1 MLKSRE
7 KLPRMQLACLIKR
20 ALPQTDR
27 ITDMQEHE
35 DTGDVSFKWRG
46 IAFRVTGRL
55 EVTEHFG
62 THGHGLLLQALLRE
76 VHANTTK

>member
-1 MLKSRE
+1 MAK
-7 KLPRMQLACLIKR
+7 KLPRMQLICLIKR
-20 ALPQTDR
+20 AIPQPDR
-27 ITDMQEHE
+27 ITDMTEHHDQEA
-35 DTGDVSFKWRG
+35 VSFKWRG
-46 IAFRVTGRL
+46 IAFRVTTKL